1 MHWISEIHHCGLVL
15 SVVVS
20 NSSCIFNH
28 SSRYVYSPSFEI
40 IAKFDVMNCV
50 QQRYFCLELEFVL
63 AIDFLALYEDHM
75 CIKMQIRVE
84 DANMWIEGI
93 MKK

>member
-1 MHWISEIHHCGLVL
+1 
-15 SVVVS
+15 
-20 NSSCIFNH
+20 
-28 SSRYVYSPSFEI
+28 
-40 IAKFDVMNCV
+40 MNCV

-63 AIDFLALYEDHM
+63 AIDFLALYEDHL

-84 DANMWIEGI
+84 DANMWIESI